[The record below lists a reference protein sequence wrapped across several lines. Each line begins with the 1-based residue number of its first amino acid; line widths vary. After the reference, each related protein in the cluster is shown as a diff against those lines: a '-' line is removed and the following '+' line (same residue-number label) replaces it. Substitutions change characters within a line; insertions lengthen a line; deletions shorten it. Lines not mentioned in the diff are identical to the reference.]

1 MDNKKFKHL
10 DYIHNTINR
19 MSTNSFIV
27 KGWLITLISAI
38 FVLSDK
44 TTNQN
49 FLFISLLA
57 IPVFWYLNA
66 FFLKI
71 ERKYRK
77 FYDDVRVLDE
87 DSIDFS
93 MDTKEIKGGKYTL
106 CSSLFSKSIWP
117 LYLIVLI
124 INIVLIYIYKQ

>member
-1 MDNKKFKHL
+1 MDDKKFKHL

-44 TTNQN
+44 TTNQDY
-49 FLFISLLA
+49 LFISLLT

-77 FYDDVRVLDE
+77 LYDDVRILDE
-87 DSIDFS
+87 KEIDFS
-93 MDTKEIKGGKYTL
+93 MDTKEIKGGRYTIF
-106 CSSLFSKSIWP
+106 SSLFSKSIWP
-117 LYLIVLI
+117 LYLIILI
-124 INIVLIYIYKQ
+124 INGILIYIYKN